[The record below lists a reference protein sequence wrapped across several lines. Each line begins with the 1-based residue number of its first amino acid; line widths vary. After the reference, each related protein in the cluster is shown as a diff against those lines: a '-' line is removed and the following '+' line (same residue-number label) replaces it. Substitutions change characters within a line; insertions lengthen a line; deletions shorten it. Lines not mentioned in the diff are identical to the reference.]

1 MDNKKTVLTI
11 FGTRPEVIKLFPV
24 LKILKQDKDLNSIAV
39 STSQHREM
47 IDDLLKLFTIVPDYD
62 LNIIRENQSL
72 VDISTCALSGL
83 DPILKRHRPNL
94 VIVQGDTTTAF
105 IGTLAAF
112 YHKIP
117 VGHVEAGLRSFDKMH
132 PYPEEINR
140 KLISVIS
147 DLYFAP
153 TIQNAKNLLDEKI
166 DPRKIFITG
175 NTVIDSLLYVANK
188 NCGALGT
195 YLRRETLE
203 STRMILVTAHRREN
217 WGSPLE
223 NLCYALI
230 DLVKSFSD
238 VEIVFPVHLNPNVRG
253 IVFPLLS
260 DQERIHLLDPL
271 PYEAFVEAM
280 DRAYFII
287 TDSGGIQEEGPS
299 FRKPILVFR
308 QVTERPEGVEGGGV
322 KLIGLTREQVFQEVA
337 QLLRDESAY
346 RSMVMDHNPYG
357 DGHAAQRIIQGIHH
371 YFNLADRPKD
381 FIGEKIPLPLGIT
394 N

>member
-1 MDNKKTVLTI
+1 MDNKKTILTI

-24 LKILKQDKDLNSIAV
+24 LKILEQDKGLNSIAV

-62 LNIIRENQSL
+62 LNIIRQNQSL

-83 DPILKRHRPNL
+83 DPILRRHRPHL

-105 IGTLAAF
+105 IGALAAF

-117 VGHVEAGLRSFDKMH
+117 VGHVEAGLRSFDRMH

-140 KLISVIS
+140 KLISVLS

-166 DPRKIFITG
+166 DPRKIFVTG

-188 NCGALGT
+188 NVGALGT
-195 YLRRETLE
+195 YLRTEALG

-217 WGSPLE
+217 WGPPLE

-230 DLVKSFSD
+230 DLVKSFPD
-238 VEIVFPVHLNPNVRG
+238 VQIVFPVHLNPNVRG
-253 IVFPLLS
+253 VVFPLLS
-260 DQERIHLLDPL
+260 NQERIHLLDPL

-299 FRKPILVFR
+299 LRKPILVFR

-322 KLIGLTREQVFQEVA
+322 KLIGMTRERVFQEVA
-337 QLLRDESAY
+337 RLLRDESAY
-346 RSMVMDHNPYG
+346 QNMVTDHNPYG
-357 DGHAAQRIIQGIHH
+357 DGHAAQRILQGILH
-371 YFNLADRPKD
+371 YFSLADRPKD
-381 FIGEKIPLPLGIT
+381 FVCERMPLSLGLT

>member
-1 MDNKKTVLTI
+1 M
-11 FGTRPEVIKLFPV
+11 IKLFPV
-24 LKILKQDKDLNSIAV
+24 LRILKQDKDLNSIAV

-140 KLISVIS
+140 KLISVLS

-153 TIQNAKNLLDEKI
+153 TIKNAKNLLDEKI

-175 NTVIDSLLYVANK
+175 NTVIDSLVYVADK
-188 NCGALGT
+188 NFGTLGT

-223 NLCYALI
+223 NLCCALI

-260 DQERIHLLDPL
+260 NQQRIHLLDPL

-280 DRAYFII
+280 DRACFII

-299 FRKPILVFR
+299 FRKPVLVFR

-322 KLIGLTREQVFQEVA
+322 KLIGLTREQVFQEA
-337 QLLRDESAY
+337 ARLLRDESAY
-346 RSMVMDHNPYG
+346 RSMVTDHNPYG
-357 DGHAAQRIIQGIHH
+357 DGHAAQRIIQGIRH

-381 FIGEKIPLPLGIT
+381 FICERIPLSLGVA
-394 N
+394 NEVSG